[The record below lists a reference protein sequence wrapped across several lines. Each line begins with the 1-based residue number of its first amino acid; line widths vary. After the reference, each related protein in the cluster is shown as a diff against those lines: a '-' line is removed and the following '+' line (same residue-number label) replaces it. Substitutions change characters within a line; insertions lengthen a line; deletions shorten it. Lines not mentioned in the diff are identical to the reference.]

1 MQNISRSP
9 SYNINYTKQK
19 RIIISVIAAV
29 ILVPVTLVAGIGTSL
44 DTIITSGLMTEVSR
58 ILFYVG
64 VACIAIYWWA
74 IIKTLLISI
83 HDEMKKK

>member
-1 MQNISRSP
+1 MQKISRPP

-44 DTIITSGLMTEVSR
+44 DTIIASGLMTEVST
-58 ILFYVG
+58 ILFSVG